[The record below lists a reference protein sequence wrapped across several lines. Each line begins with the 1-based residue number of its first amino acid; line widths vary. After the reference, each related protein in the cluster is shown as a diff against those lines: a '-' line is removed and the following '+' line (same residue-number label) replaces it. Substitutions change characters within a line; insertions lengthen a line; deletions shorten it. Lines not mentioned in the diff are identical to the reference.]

1 MPLLS
6 RKRLILTKIE
16 GTYGTD
22 SSPAGTD
29 ALLVRNLE
37 VTPIE
42 AETVSRDLIR
52 PYLGNSAQILS
63 QTRVVLTFEVELAGS
78 GTSGTASKMDSLLRA
93 CGLAATTTASA
104 VTGTAQAGSAGS
116 ITLAS
121 GASATDDY
129 YNGMVISITG
139 GTGNGSKGII
149 TDYVGSTKVATV
161 QKSTAAFTP
170 ATSSTYSIEANV
182 GYKPVSSSFE
192 SATIYFN
199 NDGVLHKATGC
210 RGTFSLN
217 LEVGQLP
224 VVNFTMTGIYNAPT
238 DTAAPSTTYTNQA
251 TPLIFKAGNTSA
263 VSVLGYADACLQMVS
278 LDVANEIVYRELVGC
293 TKQVLITNRAPAGE
307 VMIEAPTIAA
317 KDYFTIAN
325 DDTTGILSLLHG
337 TTAGNQVSL
346 LAPIVDIGNP
356 SYSDQDGIQML
367 TLPYVAIPSSSGNDE
382 LVLTFS

>member
-37 VTPIE
+37 ITPIE
-42 AETVSRDLIR
+42 SETVSRDLIR

-93 CGLAATTTASA
+93 CGLAATTTASD

-139 GTGNGSKGII
+139 GTGSGSKGII
-149 TDYVGSTKVATV
+149 TDYVGSSKVATV

-217 LEVGQLP
+217 MEVGQLP

-238 DTAAPSTTYTNQA
+238 DTAAPSTTYSDQA

-346 LAPIVDIGNP
+346 LAPIVDIGGP